1 MMVHVAEAGEAR
13 GRVVLRCGLSPAAND
28 AALRVA
34 IHLARA
40 YRSELEGLFIE
51 DREVFAFAGYPF
63 AREVA
68 QADGSLRPLDAGDLQ
83 RQYRALY
90 EAESRHILAGAA
102 AAGVVARMQSVR
114 DDGMTALARC
124 CAALGPWNVVVLAES
139 GTGPAAGSIGHVL
152 DAVQDATGVVAVP
165 RKVRVPSGPVVVA
178 AEDEDRLP
186 VMLRT
191 AERLAS
197 VTGSPIRLLLIASA
211 QDELPW
217 LEAQARLLV
226 AGQKHCDIELY
237 DTSRAPVSALPEHI
251 RKQQGGFL
259 ITRHGGLVLPYDF
272 YEPLPAILGFPVFS
286 IR

>member
-34 IHLARA
+34 IRLAQA
-40 YRSELEGLFIE
+40 YRSELEGLFVE
-51 DREVFAFAGYPF
+51 DRQVFALAKYPF
-63 AREVA
+63 AREIVC
-68 QADGSLRPLDAGDLQ
+68 ADGALRPLDPEDLQ
-83 RQYRALY
+83 RQYQALY

-102 AAGVVARMQSVR
+102 AAGVVARTQNVR
-114 DDGMTALARC
+114 DDEMTALVRC
-124 CAALGPWNVVVLAES
+124 CAALGPWNVVVLAE
-139 GTGPAAGSIGHVL
+139 TGISSAASAIGHVL
-152 DAVQDATGVVAVP
+152 EAVQDATGVVAVP
-165 RKVRVPSGPVVVA
+165 RKVRVPSGPIVVA

-197 VTGSPIRLLLIASA
+197 VSGSPIRLLLVASA
-211 QDELPW
+211 HDELPW

-226 AGQKHCDIELY
+226 AEQKNCHIELY
-237 DTSRAPVSALPEHI
+237 DTSRVSVSALPEHI
-251 RKQQGGFL
+251 RKQQGAFL
-259 ITRHGGLVLPYDF
+259 ITRHGGLVLPHDF
-272 YEPLPAILGFPVFS
+272 DEPLTAVLGCPVFS